1 MVIIWCILSIENG
14 KSIPASSILLFTETG
29 DNGWFIVKRLHSFS
43 DAERGDTYY
52 REYPCGFLIM
62 RQQSM
67 AMNAFYSKLRKY
79 EDGRKLRR
87 YKRRWSVKRTN
98 AWLDQFRRLLLRHE
112 HLPATYRTFVYLAY
126 LGITLRRCL

>member
-1 MVIIWCILSIENG
+1 MEVIFDG
-14 KSIPASSILLFTETG
+14 VAG
-29 DNGWFIVKRLHSFS
+29 DSPGTRDLTLEWSMSAL
-43 DAERGDTYY
+43 A
-52 REYPCGFLIM
+52 IM
-62 RQQSM
+62 RQLSM

-79 EDGRKLRR
+79 EDGSKLRR

-112 HLPATYRTFVYLAY
+112 HLLATYRTFVYLAY